1 MSDMMPDREKVIAGL
16 SALIGISHV
25 ITDDVTMAPY
35 LTDWRKRYTGRAL
48 CVVRPA
54 STDDVIAVMR
64 FAKEHHCA
72 VVPQGGNT
80 GLVGG
85 SVPLGRGDEILLS
98 FQRMNHI
105 RSLDPDSDTV
115 IVEAGATLAALQE
128 KAEEVGR
135 LFPLSLASEGTAT
148 VGGTIATNAG
158 GTAALVYG
166 TMRDLVLGLEIVLPD
181 GTLLNTLTTLRK
193 DNTGYHL
200 ASLFMGAEGTL
211 GVITAAS
218 LKLFPLPRARSAAFC
233 GLKSPSD
240 AFKLFKHLKHRA
252 GPSLTT
258 FELMPRFAIDIAL
271 KHIPGLRDP
280 LSEPHEWYV
289 MPEFS
294 SFVSDDAQ
302 EIAAT
307 LLGEALDAD
316 IVSDAVISES
326 IAQRESFWAIRENI
340 PEAQLREGPSIKHDI
355 SVPLADIPE
364 FIDVVCAELSTVLP
378 GIRPCVFGHVGDGNL
393 HFNLQAPVGMD
404 EKTYTTHA
412 ERIHAIV
419 YRHVGT
425 MKGSVSAE
433 HGIGQVKR
441 SQLAATKDTQA
452 LDMMRKIK
460 AVIDPEGRMNPGKVL

>member
-1 MSDMMPDREKVIAGL
+1 MMPDREDIIAGL
-16 SALIGISHV
+16 SALIGASHV
-25 ITDDVTMAPY
+25 ITDDAMMAPY

-48 CVVRPA
+48 CVVRPS
-54 STDDVIAVMR
+54 STDEVMAVMR
-64 FAKEHHCA
+64 FAKDHHCA
-72 VVPQGGNT
+72 IVPQGGNT

-85 SVPLGRGDEILLS
+85 SVPLGRGDEIVLS
-98 FQRMNHI
+98 FQRLNRI
-105 RSLDPDSDTV
+105 RSIDADSDTV
-115 IVEAGATLAALQE
+115 IVEAGATLAALQD
-128 KAEEVGR
+128 KAEEAGR

-218 LKLFPLPRARSAAFC
+218 LKLFPLPRSRSAAFC
-233 GLKSPSD
+233 GLHSPSD
-240 AFKLFKHLKHRA
+240 ALKLFQHLKHHA

-258 FELMPRFAIDIAL
+258 FELMPRFALDIAL
-271 KHIPGLRDP
+271 KHIEGLRDP
-280 LSEPHEWYV
+280 LVNPHRWYV

-302 EIAAT
+302 EMAAT
-307 LLGEALDAD
+307 LLGEALEAG
-316 IVSDAVISES
+316 IVSDAAISDS
-326 IAQRESFWAIRENI
+326 LAQRDRFWAIRENI
-340 PEAQLREGPSIKHDI
+340 PEAQVREGPSIKHDI
-355 SVPLADIPE
+355 SVPIADIPQ
-364 FIDVVCAELSTVLP
+364 FIDVVCAELLTALP

-393 HFNLQAPVGMD
+393 HFNLQAPEGMD
-404 EKTYTTHA
+404 EKTYSAHA
-412 ERIHAIV
+412 ERIHSIV
-419 YRHVGT
+419 YRHVVA

-441 SQLAATKDTQA
+441 VQLSATKDPQA
-452 LDMMRKIK
+452 LDLMRKIK
-460 AVIDPEGRMNPGKVL
+460 NVIDPDGRMNPGKVL